1 MKQLLVGN
9 QIVRRRLC
17 LIALLFYL
25 GCSAQVDT
33 LSRIENGASPL
44 VGQLVVEGDTIPW
57 TVLDEVLFVPKPTLN
72 DFQARRNYYL
82 LTKKVRRVYPFVR
95 EAALRMDSVNISLEG
110 IDRRRQRRKYT
121 KQYQKYLEDK
131 FEPELRKLTRSEG
144 QILSKLIYRE
154 TGLPVYEIIKTYRN
168 GFSARFWSMTAWW
181 YDIDL
186 KRPYDPI
193 NDPEDQLI
201 ENILIRKFISGQLK
215 PARADELE
223 RHQRK

>member
-44 VGQLVVEGDTIPW
+44 VGQLVIEGDTIPW

-82 LTKKVRRVYPFVR
+82 LTKKVKRVYPFVR
-95 EAALRMDSVNISLEG
+95 EAALRMDSVNIALEV

-223 RHQRK
+223 RYQRK